1 MKQLFTL
8 ILITGIFL
16 SACTVDNSGYEPT
29 QPVILNDT
37 SQYTGRLVIRVYDI
51 TNNNEKVDDAEVN
64 LYGEYDDIA
73 KDLPVLTIYSKSNGE
88 ADFGYVLK
96 GQYYITA
103 KKGALG
109 DTAAAQVVSQN
120 ITYKNMFLN

>member
-37 SQYTGRLVIRVYDI
+37 SQLQITTKRLMMQ
-51 TNNNEKVDDAEVN
+51 K
-64 LYGEYDDIA
+64 
-73 KDLPVLTIYSKSNGE
+73 
-88 ADFGYVLK
+88 
-96 GQYYITA
+96 
-103 KKGALG
+103 
-109 DTAAAQVVSQN
+109 
-120 ITYKNMFLN
+120 